1 MAANLPPPPIQ
12 EKEVTA
18 YVWQEWFRQV
28 RSFLTD
34 AAGAISWNAVDK
46 TGANITDIPTR
57 LHNSLQSSQGGTS
70 GEFYHLTNTEHTKL
84 GNLVTQTI
92 DGTPAASAATTTH
105 KIPIKINGTT
115 YYMLLSN
122 V

>member
-34 AAGAISWNAVDK
+34 AAGSIGWNAVSK

-57 LHNSLQSSQGGTS
+57 LHNSLQSMQGGTS
-70 GEFYHLTNTEHTKL
+70 GEYYHLTSTQNTKL
-84 GNLVTQTI
+84 GNFVTQTI
-92 DGTPAASAATTTH
+92 DATPTASAATTTH
-105 KIPIKINGTT
+105 KVPIKLNGVT
-115 YYMLLSN
+115 YYILLSN